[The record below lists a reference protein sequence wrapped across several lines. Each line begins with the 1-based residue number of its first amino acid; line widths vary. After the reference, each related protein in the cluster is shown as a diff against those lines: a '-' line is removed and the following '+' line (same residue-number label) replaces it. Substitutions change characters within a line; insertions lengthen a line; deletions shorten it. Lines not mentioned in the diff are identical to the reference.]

1 MCGTLFTAR
10 LAAATA
16 VVVLVAGCDDTP
28 TEPVLFVELPVA
40 IPTAIA
46 FDSDRFGNRDV
57 FVLRPEG
64 RIDRVTRDPAFDGW
78 ADWSPD
84 GQRIAFY
91 STRDGNPEIYVA
103 EQDGSSPTNLSEHA
117 GQDAHP
123 DWSPDGT
130 RILFHSDRAGD
141 FDLWVM
147 NADGS
152 NQKRIPIDL
161 PGDQGFAVWSPD
173 GTRIA
178 FHSQYAGAAD
188 IYVVNADG
196 SGLTQLTETAAN
208 DWRPAW
214 SPDGSEIAFMSD
226 RTGSQD
232 IFVMKA
238 DGSGLRQL
246 TGDAAS
252 NGVPAWSPDGEW
264 IAYASWPG
272 PGVQPD
278 IHIMRLGGGTT
289 RLLDDVSF
297 EAWPDWR
304 PDVPR

>member
-1 MCGTLFTAR
+1 MFSTLSPAR
-10 LAAATA
+10 RTAATA
-16 VVVLVAGCDDTP
+16 ALVLSIGCGDDP
-28 TEPVLFVELPVA
+28 TGPALPWQLSVE
-40 IPTAIA
+40 IPTAIV
-46 FDSDRFGNRDV
+46 FDSDWAGNRDV
-57 FVLRPEG
+57 FVLWPDG
-64 RIDRVTRDPAFDGW
+64 RAVQVTSHPAFDGW

-103 EQDGSSPTNLSEHA
+103 DQDGSSPTNLSEHA

-152 NQKRIPIDL
+152 NQERIPIDL

-178 FHSQYAGAAD
+178 FHSQDAGAAD
-188 IYVVNADG
+188 IYVVDADG
-196 SGLTQLTETAAN
+196 GGLTRLTETAAF

-214 SPDGSEIAFMSD
+214 SPDGTEIAFMSD
-226 RTGSQD
+226 RTGSQE
-232 IFVMKA
+232 VMAMNA
-238 DGSGLRQL
+238 DGSELRPL
-246 TGDAAS
+246 TQDPAS

-272 PGVQPD
+272 PGVHPD
-278 IHIMRLGGGTT
+278 IYVMRPDGTGRV
-289 RLLDDVSF
+289 RLLGDASF

-304 PDVPR
+304 PF